1 VAEKSKS
8 KKKNVPSQQANSD
21 QPSVIFLD
29 EKSNQ
34 PVSLITLGVLAV
46 IMGFLSKTPL
56 MAKTIFSSPADF
68 MVLFGVIGIIVGLIM
83 NYRKKHPSESKKVK

>member
-1 VAEKSKS
+1 MAEKSKS
-8 KKKNVPSQQANSD
+8 KKKNVPAQQANSD

-29 EKSNQ
+29 EKSDQ

-56 MAKTIFSSPADF
+56 MAKTIFSSPADL

-83 NYRKKHPSESKKVK
+83 NYRKKHPSETRKVK